1 MLFGGTAVGIYYAQ
15 ANGGRDAIAT
25 STTTVT
31 ESATATASSGQSQA
45 VNSSGGTDTLTTT
58 VTTTGTGS
66 SRAPSI
72 TLEPTELVYYAGDNV
87 ILIGTINPPPT
98 SSQGIAVTTTNPA
111 GTVVQVGEAET
122 GITNGTFFFTLNT
135 NTSSQWV
142 SGTYSVT
149 ARSGAISGSA
159 VFYYAASQFGGAP
172 LYFQVV
178 APSSATPGRQV
189 EVAVLSTLGN
199 GALDDVTSWSSFT
212 VYYPDGTVH
221 SLCAPLGTPSCTGT
235 FTKINAAFYQVNF
248 TLPATA
254 PGGTYYVEVA
264 GSDASGNSAEG
275 IAQFSV
281 P

>member
-15 ANGGRDAIAT
+15 MSGGKGAT

-31 ESATATASSGQSQA
+31 ETASAGQTQA
-45 VNSSGGTDTLTTT
+45 VNSSGATTLTTT
-58 VTTTGTGS
+58 VTATGP

-72 TLEPTELVYYAGDNV
+72 TIEPTELVYYAGDNV

-122 GITNGTFFFTLNT
+122 GISNGTFFFTLNT

-149 ARSGAISGSA
+149 ARSGAVSGSA
-159 VFYYAASQFGGAP
+159 VFYYAASQLGGAP

-178 APSSATPGRQV
+178 APSTATPGHQV
-189 EVAVLSTLGN
+189 EVAVLSTLSN
-199 GALDDVTSWSSFT
+199 GVLDDVTSWSSFT

-221 SLCAPLGTPSCTGT
+221 SLCTSLGTPSSCTGT